1 MVNGFNGN
9 GTPSFAGLYSGDLP
23 SLDLLMGIICYG
35 HGGFYTRL
43 FLMINI
49 RSTT

>member
-23 SLDLLMGIICYG
+23 SLDLLMGIIYAMDVEDSILA
-35 HGGFYTRL
+35 F
-43 FLMINI
+43 F
-49 RSTT
+49 